1 MTKNELLKILSPVDG
16 ETEIVIREPDIIE
29 CAAGIGH
36 VEISGHF
43 FVRNE
48 YIESQRGDLYCRD
61 WDHDD
66 ADMTASEWK
75 QANEQHKDVVVLN
88 LER

>member
-1 MTKNELLKILSPVDG
+1 MTKNELIKMLEPVDG
-16 ETEIVIREPDIIE
+16 ETEIVIREPDMIE

-36 VEISGHF
+36 VEISGNF
-43 FVRNE
+43 FVRNQ

-61 WDHDD
+61 WVHED
-66 ADMTASEWK
+66 ADMTAREWK
-75 QANEQHKDVVVLN
+75 KANEDHTDVVVLN